1 MVKNILKYSLIFLSV
16 AFSFL
21 SWQRVASE
29 INSPETSNWL
39 WPIILFSLFFV
50 SFYLTIVFIKQKYIL
65 NLLALACLSLSFI
78 FIPNL
83 WHLIGVMF
91 GFLLISIGIFHIR
104 RDLQLN
110 IKVNLG
116 KTLTTGKQ
124 FLILGFAIVLS
135 SQYFLIENKKDFE
148 EVVPRFSENKYS
160 NLLTSKILS
169 TINPEFKKISTSE
182 ITLDEFIIESQKSQL
197 GSDNISMLSD
207 QEIENSIS
215 DISENIPQNRKEEL
229 KNEVKNNLSEV
240 NNQLLEGSGKRIVEE
255 IRKKFSALVGSE
267 LTGQEKFSEVL
278 NNIINRKIADYL
290 KPQINNEN
298 SISLLPPI
306 LTIILFLTIV
316 PLGSLLN
323 ILWMPICRL
332 IFWILVKSKII
343 TINKVSTMVEILE

>member
-1 MVKNILKYSLIFLSV
+1 MHGKKYLKIFSDFSFGGV
-16 AFSFL
+16 FFSFL
-21 SWQRVASE
+21 AKSGKWNKFTRNKQLALANNFFTLFF
-29 INSPETSNWL
+29 ITFI
-39 WPIILFSLFFV
+39 WPI
-50 SFYLTIVFIKQKYIL
+50 FIKQKYIL
-65 NLLALACLSLSFI
+65 NLLALALPFLELYFVPNSLASYRRSYLF
-78 FIPNL
+78 L
-83 WHLIGVMF
+83 WP
-91 GFLLISIGIFHIR
+91 SIGIFHIR

-116 KTLTTGKQ
+116 KTLTTGKAI
-124 FLILGFAIVLS
+124 LILGFAIVLLANI
-135 SQYFLIENKKDFE
+135 FLLRIKGFWEII
-148 EVVPRFSENKYS
+148 PRFSENKYS

>member
-1 MVKNILKYSLIFLSV
+1 V
-16 AFSFL
+16 
-21 SWQRVASE
+21 
-29 INSPETSNWL
+29 
-39 WPIILFSLFFV
+39 
-50 SFYLTIVFIKQKYIL
+50 
-65 NLLALACLSLSFI
+65 
-78 FIPNL
+78 
-83 WHLIGVMF
+83 
-91 GFLLISIGIFHIR
+91 
-104 RDLQLN
+104 
-110 IKVNLG
+110 
-116 KTLTTGKQ
+116 
-124 FLILGFAIVLS
+124 
-135 SQYFLIENKKDFE
+135 NKKDFE

-169 TINPEFKKISTSE
+169 TINPEFEKISTSE

>member
-1 MVKNILKYSLIFLSV
+1 MAKNILKYSLVFISM

-39 WPIILFSLFFV
+39 WPIILFSLFFI
-50 SFYLTIVFIKQKYIL
+50 SLYLTIVLIRQKYIL
-65 NLLALACLSLSFI
+65 NLLALFCLSLSFV

-83 WHLIGVMF
+83 WHTIGVLF
-91 GFLLISIGIFHIR
+91 GFLLVSIGIFHIR

-116 KTLTTGKQ
+116 KTLTTGKH
-124 FLILGFAIVLS
+124 FLILGFAVVLS
-135 SQYFLIENKKDFE
+135 SQYFLTVNKKDFE
-148 EVVPRFSENKYS
+148 EIIPRFSENKYS

-182 ITLDEFIIESQKSQL
+182 ITLDEFIIESQKKQID
-197 GSDNISMLSD
+197 SDGISMISD
-207 QEIENSIS
+207 QEIENSLSGIGDRMPPS
-215 DISENIPQNRKEEL
+215 QKEEL
-229 KNEVKNNLSEV
+229 KKEVKDNLSEA
-240 NNQLLEGSGKRIVEE
+240 NSQLLEGSGERIIEE
-255 IRKKFSALVGSE
+255 VRKKFSALVGSE

-278 NNIINRKIADYL
+278 NNIINRKVTDYL
-290 KPQINNEN
+290 KPEIRDKN

-306 LTIILFLTIV
+306 LTIFLFLTIV

-323 ILWMPICRL
+323 I
-332 IFWILVKSKII
+332 FWILFCRLLFWILIKSKII
-343 TINKVSTMVEILE
+343 TINKVSAMVETIE

>member
-1 MVKNILKYSLIFLSV
+1 MAKNILKYSLVFLSV
-16 AFSFL
+16 VFSFL

-50 SFYLTIVFIKQKYIL
+50 SFYLTIVFIRQKYIL
-65 NLLALACLSLSFI
+65 NLLALSCLSLSFI

-83 WHLIGVMF
+83 WHLIGVLL
-91 GFLLISIGIFHIR
+91 GFLLASIGIFHIR

-135 SQYFLIENKKDFE
+135 SQYFFIENKKDFE

-169 TINPEFKKISTSE
+169 AINPEFKKISTSE
-182 ITLDEFIIESQKSQL
+182 ITIDEFIIESQKNHID
-197 GSDNISMLSD
+197 SDRVSMISD

-215 DISENIPQNRKEEL
+215 GISGNIPQSKKEEL
-229 KNEVKNNLSEV
+229 KNEIKNNLSEA
-240 NNQLLEGSGKRIVEE
+240 NNQILEGSEKRIVEE

-278 NNIINRKIADYL
+278 NNIINRKITDYL
-290 KPQINNEN
+290 KPQIKDKN

-323 ILWMPICRL
+323 IFWILFCRL
-332 IFWILVKSKII
+332 IFWIFIKSKVI
-343 TINKVSTMVEILE
+343 TINKISAMVETIE

>member
-1 MVKNILKYSLIFLSV
+1 MAKNILKYSLVFISM

-39 WPIILFSLFFV
+39 WPIILFSLFFI
-50 SFYLTIVFIKQKYIL
+50 SLYLTIVLIRQKYIL
-65 NLLALACLSLSFI
+65 NLLALFCLSLSFV

-83 WHLIGVMF
+83 WHTIGVLF
-91 GFLLISIGIFHIR
+91 GFLLVSIGIFHIR

-135 SQYFLIENKKDFE
+135 SQYFLTVNKKDFE
-148 EVVPRFSENKYS
+148 EIIPRFSENRYS

-169 TINPEFKKISTSE
+169 TINPEFEKISTSE
-182 ITLDEFIIESQKSQL
+182 ITLDEFIIESQKSQF

-207 QEIENSIS
+207 QEIENSLSGIG
-215 DISENIPQNRKEEL
+215 DRMPPGQKEEL
-229 KNEVKNNLSEV
+229 RKEVKDNLSEV
-240 NNQLLEGSGKRIVEE
+240 NTQLLEGSGKRIIEE
-255 IRKKFSALVGSE
+255 VRKKFSALVGSE

-278 NNIINRKIADYL
+278 NNIINRKVTDYL
-290 KPQINNEN
+290 KPEIRDKN

-323 ILWMPICRL
+323 IFWMPICRL
-332 IFWILVKSKII
+332 IFWILIKSKII
-343 TINKVSTMVEILE
+343 TINKVSAMVEILE